1 MIEVLIGDI
10 LDSKAQTLVN
20 TVNCV
25 GIMGKGIA
33 LKFKSRFPSMYRDY
47 AKRCRR
53 GEVKLGHPS
62 IYRELTPP
70 WIINF
75 PTKDHW
81 RQVANLDAI
90 IEGME
95 YLVEH
100 YEEWGITSIAV
111 PPLGCGEGQLE
122 WRIVGPTMYRY
133 LAKLDIPVE
142 FYAPYGTPSIET
154 QSSFLTQSSQPFI
167 ADALEGSHKVNPNWV
182 AIVEILSRIEKE
194 PYHRPVGRTM
204 FQKIAYFATEEGLE
218 TDLEYAAGSYG
229 PFAKSLKSHISKLVN
244 NGLITE
250 QRHGQMIVVKTGRT
264 FDDAREAYRKVIAE
278 KESVIDLVAT
288 LFLRM
293 NTHQAELAAT
303 VHYAANQVA
312 RSSKRKPTE
321 NQVLDYVVQWKQ
333 KRRPPLSEKEIAL
346 TIRNLASL
354 GWLKVKPSKEL
365 PIPDDIACIT

>member
-1 MIEVLIGDI
+1 MVEVLIGDI

-25 GIMGKGIA
+25 GVMGKGIA
-33 LKFKSRFPSMYRDY
+33 LKFKNRFPPMYKDY
-47 AKRCRR
+47 SKRCRL
-53 GEVKLGHPS
+53 GEVKLGQPHL
-62 IYRELTPP
+62 YRELTPP

-95 YLVEH
+95 YIVEH

-133 LAKLDIPVE
+133 LMKLDIPVE
-142 FYAPYGTPSIET
+142 FYAPYGTPVVET
-154 QSSFLTQSSQPFI
+154 QSSYLSQSSQPLI
-167 ADALEGSHKVNPNWV
+167 ADASEGSHKVNPDWV
-182 AIVEILSRIEKE
+182 VIVEILSRIEKE

-204 FQKIAYFATEEGLE
+204 FQKIVYFATEEGLE
-218 TDLEYAAGSYG
+218 TNLEYAAGSYG
-229 PFAKSLKSHISKLVN
+229 PFAKSLKLNISKLVN

-250 QRHGQMIVVKTGRT
+250 QRYGQMIEVKTGRT
-264 FDDAREAYRKVIAE
+264 FNDAREAYRKMIAE
-278 KESVIDLVAT
+278 KESIIDLVAT

-303 VHYAANQVA
+303 VHYASNQIA
-312 RSSKRKPTE
+312 LSSKQKPTE

-333 KRRPPLSEKEIAL
+333 KRRPPLHENEIAL

-365 PIPDDIACIT
+365 PLPDDIACIT